1 MNIAPFSPSQ
11 NLPVTRIVDELM
23 EMKTSQETED
33 YRYFD
38 PKQLRVVDGSQI
50 PRNRTP
56 FQEAIVFMVG
66 GGNYIEYQNLVD
78 YTKVCLINPF
88 ASLLK
93 KDHRR
98 LRLSCVCV
106 CARARVFILMVSH
119 ISRMRNLVKLRYGL
133 YCIFISLLATNSSAV
148 N

>member
-1 MNIAPFSPSQ
+1 
-11 NLPVTRIVDELM
+11 M

-38 PKQLRVVDGSQI
+38 PKQLRATDSSQI
-50 PRNRTP
+50 PRNRTA

-78 YTKVCLINPF
+78 YTKVCFVSPF

-93 KDHRR
+93 KD
-98 LRLSCVCV
+98 
-106 CARARVFILMVSH
+106 
-119 ISRMRNLVKLRYGL
+119 
-133 YCIFISLLATNSSAV
+133 
-148 N
+148 